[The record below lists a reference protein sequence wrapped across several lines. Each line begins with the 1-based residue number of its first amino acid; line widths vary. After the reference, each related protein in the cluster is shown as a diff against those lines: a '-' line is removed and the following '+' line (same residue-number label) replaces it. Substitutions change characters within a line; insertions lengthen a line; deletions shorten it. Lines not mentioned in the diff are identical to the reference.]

1 MDQSIINFKVYE
13 DSVEYVGMAQA
24 TLPDLTALTQSISGA
39 GIAGNVESVI
49 LGHFDAMTLGL
60 NFRTVTDQS
69 VKLSEPRR
77 HTIDLRVAQQ
87 DEDVVAGKVVVRAVK
102 HILVVI
108 PKSDKGG
115 SVAPAAPS
123 NGSGEYAVRYWAT
136 YIDGKKVREVDQ
148 LNFICYVN
156 GTDYFI
162 TGFLVLLLGLIST
175 GIVGMAYGTVDV
187 FGWFG
192 AMGKG
197 MTGMGELIIVTLMAG
212 GMLELIRFNGGVDYV
227 LHRLTQHVKGKR
239 GAELSIAALVSLA
252 NICTANNTI
261 AIITVGPLANDIA
274 EQFRVDKRKSAS
286 ILDTFSCVI
295 QGIIPYGAQLLIAAE
310 LSGLSPI
317 NIIGYLYYPM
327 TLGVVAILSIL
338 FRYPRRYS

>member
-60 NFRTVTDQS
+60 NFRTVPDQS
-69 VKLSEPRR
+69 GIRAAYATGR
-77 HTIDLRVAQQ
+77 
-87 DEDVVAGKVVVRAVK
+87 GKVVVRAVK

-156 GTDYFI
+156 GTDY
-162 TGFLVLLLGLIST
+162 LADVRKALG
-175 GIVGMAYGTVDV
+175 M
-187 FGWFG
+187 
-192 AMGKG
+192 
-197 MTGMGELIIVTLMAG
+197 
-212 GMLELIRFNGGVDYV
+212 
-227 LHRLTQHVKGKR
+227 
-239 GAELSIAALVSLA
+239 
-252 NICTANNTI
+252 
-261 AIITVGPLANDIA
+261 
-274 EQFRVDKRKSAS
+274 
-286 ILDTFSCVI
+286 
-295 QGIIPYGAQLLIAAE
+295 
-310 LSGLSPI
+310 
-317 NIIGYLYYPM
+317 
-327 TLGVVAILSIL
+327 
-338 FRYPRRYS
+338 

>member
-60 NFRTVTDQS
+60 NFRTV
-69 VKLSEPRR
+69 
-77 HTIDLRVAQQ
+77 
-87 DEDVVAGKVVVRAVK
+87 K

-148 LNFICYVN
+148 LNFICYIN
-156 GTDYFI
+156 GTDY
-162 TGFLVLLLGLIST
+162 LADVRKALG
-175 GIVGMAYGTVDV
+175 M
-187 FGWFG
+187 
-192 AMGKG
+192 
-197 MTGMGELIIVTLMAG
+197 
-212 GMLELIRFNGGVDYV
+212 
-227 LHRLTQHVKGKR
+227 
-239 GAELSIAALVSLA
+239 
-252 NICTANNTI
+252 
-261 AIITVGPLANDIA
+261 
-274 EQFRVDKRKSAS
+274 
-286 ILDTFSCVI
+286 
-295 QGIIPYGAQLLIAAE
+295 
-310 LSGLSPI
+310 
-317 NIIGYLYYPM
+317 
-327 TLGVVAILSIL
+327 
-338 FRYPRRYS
+338 